1 MLHHDEYV
9 VLLFEDSYESA
20 SIFPAYGTWREA
32 KFFFASRHS
41 LGTPLLLRVIT
52 YVDVT
57 MLMRIPRASSRGYL
71 QPCIFLI
78 IIECGSA

>member
-1 MLHHDEYV
+1 MLRHECI
-9 VLLFEDSYESA
+9 VLLFEDSYESV
-20 SIFPAYGTWREA
+20 SIFPAYGTWRI
-32 KFFFASRHS
+32 FFASRHS
-41 LGTPLLLRVIT
+41 LGTPLLLRAIT

-71 QPCIFLI
+71 QPRIFPI